1 MRYNG
6 AINQKL
12 VVTMSNCPECGD
24 ALTCTAESGN
34 CWCMQFPNVLPV
46 NDKAN
51 LACLCQTCLAKKV
64 NAQLSEIY
72 QTYTTNELIR
82 LAKPYAAITQ
92 LVDGLDYT
100 MENGFMVFSAWY
112 HLKRG
117 TCCGNGCRHCP
128 FGKSPDSLVDQED
141 PFNNVG

>member
-1 MRYNG
+1 
-6 AINQKL
+6 
-12 VVTMSNCPECGD
+12 
-24 ALTCTAESGN
+24 
-34 CWCMQFPNVLPV
+34 MQFPNVLPAS
-46 NDKAN
+46 DKPD
-51 LACLCQTCLAKKV
+51 LSCLCQTCLAKKV
-64 NAQLSEIY
+64 NAQLGEIY

-82 LAKPYAAITQ
+82 LAKPYAKNPQ
-92 LVDGLDYT
+92 LIEGLDYT

-128 FGKSPDSLVDQED
+128 FGKLPDSSVHHED